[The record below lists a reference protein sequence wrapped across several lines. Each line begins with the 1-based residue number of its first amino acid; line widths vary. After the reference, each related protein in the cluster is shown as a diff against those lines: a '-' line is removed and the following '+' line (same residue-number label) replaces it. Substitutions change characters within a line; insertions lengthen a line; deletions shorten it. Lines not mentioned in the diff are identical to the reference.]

1 MGKKEI
7 IIKIEN
13 NRIYLTPR
21 LSISLNQTNIPEGA
35 VSFRTSKSFY
45 WLLEMLSYDEKSQ
58 KLTVQI
64 LDYSC
69 ADTLP
74 FLRQEPK
81 KPVTHLHF
89 ESLDWQELELQLS
102 SYQKRKLEG
111 LVVYDDSADFDD
123 TPDYII
129 PKSTTFKIPEPLE
142 AGSLKPEPSEEVLP
156 QPTKTKSYSDRFS
169 VPFEAL
175 SFKLGY
181 VVFSRFIPHFQTDI
195 NFKISNEHL
204 LAEFEPIKFWFAKKL
219 KVKEIKVAVRA
230 DLYDDG
236 EIESFAKSIHI
247 DQITPAFIEGVK
259 YQRTAA
265 LTKTPKISDINKAL
279 FSSEDIFDQLDT
291 KDQEGN
297 VFEQSEMD
305 ILNHFLKDANIR
317 NKQQLQYLAGNKQ
330 SENYPLRYTLAP
342 HFGFIFLVEGDQ
354 NNHFIWEL
362 LNSHATYIWSIE
374 KGEQAIHLQYK
385 RIEATINSIRSS
397 GRGPYK
403 QAYHATHIDQDL
415 AFRVINHASIHSN
428 FSDSFLKWKH
438 KLNEHLI

>member
-21 LSISLNQTNIPEGA
+21 LSISLNQTNIPEDSL
-35 VSFRTSKSFY
+35 SFRNSKTFY
-45 WLLEMLSYDEKSQ
+45 WLLEMLSYDGAKECLS
-58 KLTVQI
+58 VRI
-64 LDYSC
+64 MDYEY
-69 ADTLP
+69 ADPLP
-74 FLRQEPK
+74 FVRQEPK
-81 KPVTHLHF
+81 RAVSRLHF
-89 ESLDWQELELQLS
+89 ESLDWEELELQLS
-102 SYQKRKLEG
+102 SYQKKKLEG
-111 LVVYDDSADFDD
+111 LLVFEETDPFEE

-129 PKSTTFKIPEPLE
+129 PKSTTFKIPEHPE
-142 AGSLKPEPSEEVLP
+142 DSPNKPDPGEVNIP
-156 QPTKTKSYSDRFS
+156 QPSKTSSYRDTIS

-175 SFKLGY
+175 IFKLGY
-181 VVFSRFIPHFQTDI
+181 VAFSRFIPQFEMELD
-195 NFKISNEHL
+195 FKISNEHL

-219 KVKEIKVAVRA
+219 KAKEIKVALRV

-265 LTKTPKISDINKAL
+265 LTKMPKISDINKAL

-291 KDQEGN
+291 KDQKGN
-297 VFEQSEMD
+297 AFQQSEMD

-385 RIEATINSIRSS
+385 RIETTINSIRTS
-397 GRGPYK
+397 GRGLYK

>member
-7 IIKIEN
+7 ILKIEN
-13 NRIYLTPR
+13 NRIYFTPR
-21 LSISLNQTNIPEGA
+21 LSISLDQTNIPVGA
-35 VSFRTSKSFY
+35 LSFRSSKTFY
-45 WLLEMLSYDEKSQ
+45 WLLEMMSYDESSQ
-58 KLTVQI
+58 KLTVQV
-64 LDYSC
+64 LDYTC
-69 ADTLP
+69 ADALP

-81 KPVTHLHF
+81 KPVSNLHF
-89 ESLDWQELELQLS
+89 ESLDWEELELQLS
-102 SYQKRKLEG
+102 SYQKKKLEG
-111 LVVYDDSADFDD
+111 LVVFEETDAFDE

-129 PKSTTFKIPEPLE
+129 PKSTIYKNPELQE
-142 AGSLKPEPSEEVLP
+142 ASPMKPDPSEINIP
-156 QPTKTKSYSDRFS
+156 QSSMTKSYRDTFS

-181 VVFSRFIPHFQTDI
+181 VAFSRFIPDFEMEVD
-195 NFKISNEHL
+195 FKIANEHL

-236 EIESFAKSIHI
+236 EFECFAKSIHI

-265 LTKTPKISDINKAL
+265 LIKTPKISDINKAL

-291 KDQEGN
+291 KDPEGN
-297 VFEQSEMD
+297 AFNQSEMD